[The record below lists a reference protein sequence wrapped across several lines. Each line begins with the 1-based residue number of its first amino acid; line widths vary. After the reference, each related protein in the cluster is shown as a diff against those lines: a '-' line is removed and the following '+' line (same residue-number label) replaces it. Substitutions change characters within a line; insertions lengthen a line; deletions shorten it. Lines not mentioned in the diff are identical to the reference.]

1 MQISIT
7 TPGSKSISNRAL
19 FLSAFSPKPINLINL
34 SDSTDTKAM
43 IKGLTQLTSPS
54 PIEINT
60 GNAGTTTRFLAA
72 LSTLLGKEVTIDG
85 DERMRERPIKT
96 LVQALNEL
104 GADVETNN
112 DCPPVKIHSKKLL
125 GGKISLPGNI
135 SSQYLSAI
143 LLAAPFAEET
153 TTINIEQNLCSKPY
167 VSMTLQVLKAFG
179 INILNKNFEQFVTE
193 PQSPQFPNEFIIE
206 SDASSAS
213 YVGAYAA
220 LHPETPV
227 IIKNLDKNSIQGDIK
242 FLDYLEAMGCTIE
255 ENQGLQITGPFH
267 LKPLGKIDMNETPDL
282 VMTFAVLAAFADGET
297 EITNIPNLR
306 IKETDRL
313 QALENELKKLNIHV
327 ETTDSSI
334 KINGNKELI
343 KAMPKNEIEIETYDD
358 HRIAMSF
365 AIAQNLL
372 NLKIKNP
379 DCVSK
384 SYKTFW
390 EDLKLM
396 QKNEN

>member
-1 MQISIT
+1 MQINIT

-43 IKGLTQLTSPS
+43 IKGLTQLTGQS

-60 GNAGTTTRFLAA
+60 GNAGTTTRFLTA

-85 DERMRERPIKT
+85 DQRMRERPIKA
-96 LVQALNEL
+96 LVQALNKL
-104 GADVETNN
+104 GANIETKN
-112 DCPPVKIHSKKLL
+112 DCPPVMIHSNKLL
-125 GGKISLPGNI
+125 GGKVSLPGDI

-143 LLAAPFAEET
+143 LLSAPFAEET
-153 TTINIEQNLCSKPY
+153 TTITIEQDLCSKPY
-167 VSMTLQVLKAFG
+167 VSMTLKVLKGFG
-179 INILNKNFEQFVTE
+179 IDVLNKNFEQFVIE
-193 PQSPQFPNEFIIE
+193 PQTPQYPDEFTIE

-220 LHPETPV
+220 LHPETP
-227 IIKNLDKNSIQGDIK
+227 ITIKNLNKDSIQGDIK
-242 FLDYLEAMGCTIE
+242 FLEYLETMGCIIE
-255 ENQGLQITGPFH
+255 ENKGLQITGPFH
-267 LKPLGKIDMNETPDL
+267 LKPLGKVDMNETPDL
-282 VMTFAVLAAFADGET
+282 VMTFAVLAAFANGET

-313 QALENELKKLNIHV
+313 QALENELKKLSVNV
-327 ETTDSSI
+327 ETTESSI
-334 KINGNKELI
+334 RIEGNKELI
-343 KAMPKNEIEIETYDD
+343 KTMPINETEIETYDD

-365 AIAQNLL
+365 AIAENLL

-379 DCVSK
+379 ECVSK

-390 EDLKLM
+390 QDLKLM
-396 QKNEN
+396 QNND